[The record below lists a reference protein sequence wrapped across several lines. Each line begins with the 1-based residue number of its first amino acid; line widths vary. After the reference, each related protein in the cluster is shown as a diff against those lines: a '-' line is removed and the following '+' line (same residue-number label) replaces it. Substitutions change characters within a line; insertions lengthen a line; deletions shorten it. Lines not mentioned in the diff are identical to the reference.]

1 MHMYGGGWRDGSS
14 RHKPRPGEETP
25 KTLRAR
31 LDLVRKQLRG
41 TLAGVPQVLQLV
53 WGASRP
59 LTLLLALSTVL
70 AGFIPAIQAYAAK
83 LLVNAVVKAI
93 FLHAQHLPDRV
104 QLNVP
109 ILWGGIQLPVLSALG
124 VVIVISAFQFIITA
138 FNALLSTLSNIS
150 QQLLQERISMSVQLL
165 IIERAST
172 LDLAFFEDAQSYDML
187 QQAQRE
193 ATTRPVQMVSQTFGL
208 VRTLITFA
216 SMIALLV
223 GLSPWLALLAL
234 LAPVPSFISN
244 ARYG

>member
-1 MHMYGGGWRDGSS
+1 M
-14 RHKPRPGEETP
+14 
-25 KTLRAR
+25 
-31 LDLVRKQLRG
+31 RKQLRG

-124 VVIVISAFQFIITA
+124 
-138 FNALLSTLSNIS
+138 
-150 QQLLQERISMSVQLL
+150 
-165 IIERAST
+165 
-172 LDLAFFEDAQSYDML
+172 
-187 QQAQRE
+187 
-193 ATTRPVQMVSQTFGL
+193 
-208 VRTLITFA
+208 
-216 SMIALLV
+216 
-223 GLSPWLALLAL
+223 
-234 LAPVPSFISN
+234 
-244 ARYG
+244 